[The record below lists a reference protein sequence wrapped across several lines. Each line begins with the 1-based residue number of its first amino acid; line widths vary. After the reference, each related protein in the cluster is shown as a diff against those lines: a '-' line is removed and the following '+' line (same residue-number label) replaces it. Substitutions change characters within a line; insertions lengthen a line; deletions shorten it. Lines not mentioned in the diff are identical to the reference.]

1 MKNIRCMKKVLSLS
15 LTVLFFAA
23 VCLADDREKDI
34 ERLQS
39 AAQVLDEVMA
49 APDRGVPQQI
59 MDSAECVAVVPS
71 MFKGGF
77 IFGAALGKGVVTCR
91 NANGWS
97 APAFFRIEGGSF
109 GFQAGGQAVD
119 LVMLVMNQHGMQAL
133 LSSHFK
139 LGADASAAAGP
150 VGRLAEG
157 MTDITMRAEILTY
170 SRARGLFAG
179 VSLNGAVVKQHKDDT
194 RAFYGRMI
202 PFKLLLTGGVNP
214 PTEAQSFL
222 GTVAKYNRA
231 IITTTAGSQSAGSQS
246 MSPSSP
252 SPSASATA
260 STTTSAATSPAA
272 GSASPQ
278 SSTAPQTSGAQNSGA
293 QTTGSPT
300 PAAQNPKPQATEPK
314 PPTNADIDGS
324 SQAKPDPTNPKMR

>member
-1 MKNIRCMKKVLSLS
+1 MKTIHCKKILSFPLIALVLLS
-15 LTVLFFAA
+15 FTTI
-23 VCLADDREKDI
+23 CLADDRAKDI
-34 ERLQS
+34 ERLQ
-39 AAQVLDEVMA
+39 AASQVIDEVMA
-49 APDRGVPQQI
+49 APDHGIPQQI

-157 MTDITMRAEILTY
+157 MTDITMRSEILTY

-194 RAFYGRMI
+194 RAFYGRMV
-202 PFKLLLTGGVNP
+202 PFKLLLTGGVAAP
-214 PTEAQSFL
+214 AEAEPFIA
-222 GTVAKYNRA
+222 TVAKYNKT
-231 IITTTAGSQSAGSQS
+231 II
-246 MSPSSP
+246 P
-252 SPSASATA
+252 ASATQ
-260 STTTSAATSPAA
+260 STATSAATSGTSSATPTASSGTAISATSASSTTPASGTSTSASATTATSAQPAA
-272 GSASPQ
+272 AAEPATAAKPAEATD
-278 SSTAPQTSGAQNSGA
+278 STQT
-293 QTTGSPT
+293 
-300 PAAQNPKPQATEPK
+300 
-314 PPTNADIDGS
+314 
-324 SQAKPDPTNPKMR
+324 KPDPTNPK

>member
-1 MKNIRCMKKVLSLS
+1 MKKIRRMKKILSLS
-15 LTVLFFAA
+15 LTVLLFAA

-71 MFKGGF
+71 MLKGGF

-119 LVMLVMNQHGMQAL
+119 LVMLIMNQHGMQAL

-202 PFKLLLTGGVNP
+202 PFRLLLTGGIAA
-214 PTEAQSFL
+214 PTEAQPFL
-222 GTVAKYNRA
+222 NTVAKYNKV
-231 IITTTAGSQSAGSQS
+231 IITTTAGSQS

-252 SPSASATA
+252 SP
-260 STTTSAATSPAA
+260 AA
-272 GSASPQ
+272 GSASTQ
-278 SSTAPQTSGAQNSGA
+278 SSTSPQTSGAQNSGA
-293 QTTGSPT
+293 QTTGPQT
-300 PAAQNPKPQATEPK
+300 PAAQNPKPPATEPK
-314 PPTNADIDGS
+314 PPANADIDGG
-324 SQAKPDPTNPKMR
+324 SQAKPDPTNPKMK

>member
-1 MKNIRCMKKVLSLS
+1 
-15 LTVLFFAA
+15 
-23 VCLADDREKDI
+23 
-34 ERLQS
+34 
-39 AAQVLDEVMA
+39 
-49 APDRGVPQQI
+49 
-59 MDSAECVAVVPS
+59 
-71 MFKGGF
+71 GF
-77 IFGAALGKGVVTCR
+77 VFGAALGKGVVTCR

-109 GFQAGGQAVD
+109 GFQIGGQAVD

-214 PTEAQSFL
+214 PTEAQPFL
-222 GTVAKYNRA
+222 EVVAKYNKINA
-231 IITTTAGSQSAGSQS
+231 PVT
-246 MSPSSP
+246 
-252 SPSASATA
+252 ATA
-260 STTTSAATSPAA
+260 SSATTGAGSSTSTPVASSSNATTQSAASGTSSSAA
-272 GSASPQ
+272 SSA
-278 SSTAPQTSGAQNSGA
+278 
-293 QTTGSPT
+293 TTGSTASEPSSTQPAT
-300 PAAQNPKPQATEPK
+300 PAQPATQAQ
-314 PPTNADIDGS
+314 PPSNAMEDSS
-324 SQAKPDPTNPKMR
+324 SQSQGKPDPATP